1 MVTEMT
7 LAEDLYKMW
16 PPPLADEE
24 QAVNALVHD
33 LATCPL
39 YDLPRLLTIRA
50 KAMRLLAVTD
60 HQPPVARLTQRESD
74 ALEALIRLSGRR
86 KRQITTTAIAVELLV
101 HESWAYRLLAHLRE
115 KGYVRRTGGR
125 RDGGWVLVAPYEPFD

>member
-86 KRQITTTAIAVELLV
+86 KRQITTRPLQSNYGARKLGISPADPP
-101 HESWAYRLLAHLRE
+101 ARE
-115 KGYVRRTGGR
+115 G
-125 RDGGWVLVAPYEPFD
+125 LCAA